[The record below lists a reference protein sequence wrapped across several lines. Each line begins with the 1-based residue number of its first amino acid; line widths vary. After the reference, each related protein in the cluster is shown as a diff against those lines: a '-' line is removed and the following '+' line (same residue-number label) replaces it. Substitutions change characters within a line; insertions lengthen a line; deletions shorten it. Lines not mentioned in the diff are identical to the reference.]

1 MRGDV
6 LRIFLFYQTV
16 YTMEEKKRLI
26 VTKAVIAKFREEN
39 LLFTDDYL
47 TSSEES
53 IYPNLSLVSH

>member
-47 TSSEES
+47 ASSEES